1 MQRAIDTGDSIREM
15 TGAWVIAIHHSGH
28 SDKSRARGS
37 IVLRGAADTEYRMGR
52 LNTGGDTLLES
63 TKMKDGAK
71 PPLMSFRFA
80 DVELGVQ
87 DEHGHEVT
95 SAVLI
100 QTHYNA
106 AEASTAPPSRRG
118 QGKNQGK
125 CLDLDRK
132 SVVTGKSVS
141 VRVDLGGRRIIK
153 K

>member
-1 MQRAIDTGDSIREM
+1 
-15 TGAWVIAIHHSGH
+15 
-28 SDKSRARGS
+28 
-37 IVLRGAADTEYRMGR
+37 MGR

-125 CLDLDRK
+125 CLDLLEGMLADRRAKIEK
-132 SVVTGKSVS
+132 S
-141 VRVDLGGRRIIK
+141 GRDPGLAHRSEEHTSELQSLMRISY
-153 K
+153 

>member
-1 MQRAIDTGDSIREM
+1 
-15 TGAWVIAIHHSGH
+15 
-28 SDKSRARGS
+28 
-37 IVLRGAADTEYRMGR
+37 MGR
-52 LNTGGDTLLES
+52 LNTGGATLLES

-95 SAVLI
+95 SAVMI

-118 QGKNQGK
+118 
-125 CLDLDRK
+125 DRK
-132 SVVTGKSVS
+132 SVGSGKSVS
-141 VRVDLGGRRIIK
+141 VRVDLGGRRSIK
-153 K
+153 KKMQKN

>member
-1 MQRAIDTGDSIREM
+1 MRIIDWS
-15 TGAWVIAIHHSGH
+15 
-28 SDKSRARGS
+28 SDVCSSDLRGS

-125 CLDLDRK
+125 GLDQTERA
-132 SVVTGKSVS
+132 
-141 VRVDLGGRRIIK
+141 
-153 K
+153 